1 MSAQLKEI
9 VAGLYQIGPTLANQD
24 TFAYFLMLN
33 AVSPPEA
40 PTLEESWSDPSM
52 LGWYIFLPQE
62 IADSEAETFAEQGRQ
77 LLPQLVYPPAKF
89 NTRAIVWLASVD
101 ECAQPVSSVVFYQLV
116 LNHQPRAPLQNS
128 TFSWLGFA
136 IQVTTGANVGLDIA
150 NAAFQFT
157 TAPAGVSNIQVLY
170 NNQPQWQFIAQYKG
184 SGWLINIPLLGPS
197 AGSLCFSIGM
207 DWGRLCQ
214 TFDCVFEY
222 FYPSAAGYSTL
233 IYPLFVPKNQ
243 STYMNGFLG
252 FNNQLHPL
260 YQTDC
265 RHTRLALD
273 LSGTTIFS
281 TNSLKMSS
289 SYFQTVN
296 GGTVTL
302 IPHNLEASPPGIP
315 PASMGSPETLPQV
328 PAGFG
333 FCKQPVDGSPM
344 TSPPDYDFYLA
355 PVGAYRIVEVIPPFG
370 QALSGVGED
379 FQWMCGL
386 FAQEFLQVEIGDIIE
401 FVNNKPAWASGFTG
415 EDSTDQNSSTAQAL
429 ESDFT
434 TSWALYPGGA
444 VEGRRGYFAQPS
456 SSVYFAAPEG
466 QPYPTV
472 VNALLSTFPEPVA
485 FPLIPYA
492 NIYNTQS
499 IPYNQNISAS
509 LFEAFEAAVLS
520 KVRHAQIAT
529 SDVGPI
535 FLPPISSS
543 RPNPLLLLP
552 GAAVASDSSTVASD
566 SSAMGSATTP
576 QGLIANLNEDG
587 TWNNVLLARGPDNPS
602 EYLSFQP
609 PGSPQQQVVSTALSN
624 VLLQNQLFL
633 IVSRPAP
640 LGHFNNELMMTQF
653 NFQLDIGPQTTILI
667 FKYNTSATLKE
678 LVAQPS
684 LWAESGTFVGSDIQA
699 TQKAILDYIK
709 VAEDNSGA
717 SGDPFGYFNTIAN
730 SADWTGILAMN
741 CAINGNGM
749 PPGLTM
755 LLGGIPGQLRA
766 HHFGIQT
773 NRVTGSG
780 TLQLDQSSLFGLIY
794 YKNENQL
801 KGSQAA
807 DFQYAVETLTVVFSN
822 SKITQFVAQVG
833 LTINRLFGREVQLIS
848 EPGISPPPPPNTL
861 EITGQYQNQD
871 GVGTLTFV
879 TDSPILYKF
888 PIPEDSA
895 RVLDHVVFNQAS
907 LVPVGTGNSSPELV
921 EANFSLSGQLW
932 FNPEPFPNSDGLDIF
947 SYGTYD
953 SPPVGMAFTGLVVN
967 IQFELDAEGATVPG
981 SETLALQPSLLR
993 FTPTSE
999 SIRPG
1004 SLLDSLPLQLS
1015 RFLYSPQGLSVSQLG
1030 ATTIHVLQLEGQNK
1044 ALTPGSPGSPP
1055 SPVTKGYP
1063 YVTTTP
1069 QFALVYDLPL
1079 GSLGSLSDVHAGLM
1093 AKLLLAWGPSQVV
1106 PDIDGAAV
1114 LVQLPQVMAGY
1125 GGFNLQ
1131 GILKTTFGDANL
1143 LKVDLP
1149 RGPVYAIL
1157 FNNIKLSIFGYSFPP
1172 GVVVDFTIFA
1182 GQPEQGE
1189 STNTSNI
1196 AWFLAAMQPGGS
1208 PPS

>member
-9 VAGLYQIGPTLANQD
+9 VAGLYEIGPTSANQD

-33 AVSPPEA
+33 DVSPPEP

-52 LGWYIFLPQE
+52 LGWYVFLPQE
-62 IADSEAETFAEQGRQ
+62 IADGEAETFVEQGRQ
-77 LLPQLVYPPAKF
+77 LLPQLNYSPARL

-101 ECAQPVSSVVFYQLV
+101 ECAQPIGSIVFYQLA
-116 LNHQPRAPLQNS
+116 LNQQPRAPIKSS
-128 TFSWLGFA
+128 TFSWSGFA
-136 IQVTTGANVGLDIA
+136 IQVATGANVGIDLS

-170 NNQPQWQFIAQYKG
+170 NNQPQWQFVAQYNG
-184 SGWLINIPLLGPS
+184 SGWLINVPLLGPS
-197 AGSLCFSIGM
+197 AGSLCFSVGM
-207 DWGRLCQ
+207 DWGRLCRN
-214 TFDCVFEY
+214 FDCVFEY

-233 IYPLFVPKNQ
+233 VYPLYLPKSQ
-243 STYMNGFLG
+243 STYLNGFLG

-265 RHTRLALD
+265 RHTRLGLD
-273 LSGTTIFS
+273 LSGTTVFS
-281 TNSLKMSS
+281 TNSQKMSS

-302 IPHNLEASPPGIP
+302 IPHNLEASPP
-315 PASMGSPETLPQV
+315 ASVGSPDDFAQV

-333 FCKQPVDGSPM
+333 FCKQPAEGSPI
-344 TSPPDYDFYLA
+344 TSPADYDLYLA
-355 PVGAYRIVEVIPPFG
+355 PVGAFRVVEVTPP
-370 QALSGVGED
+370 SGPSQTAAGED

-386 FAQEFLQVEIGDIIE
+386 FAQEFLQAEIGDVIE
-401 FVNNKPAWASGFTG
+401 FVNNRPAWAPGFTG
-415 EDSTDQNSSTAQAL
+415 ADSNDQTSPAAQAL
-429 ESDFT
+429 EPDFT
-434 TSWALYPGGA
+434 TSWALYPGGYT
-444 VEGRRGYFAQPS
+444 EGQRGYFAQPS

-466 QPYPTV
+466 QVYPTV

-485 FPLIPYA
+485 FPLVPYA
-492 NIYNTQS
+492 NIYNTQA
-499 IPYNQNISAS
+499 IPYNQDVSAGV
-509 LFEAFEAAVLS
+509 FEAFESAVLS
-520 KVRHAQIAT
+520 KVRHAQVAT
-529 SDVGPI
+529 SGVGPI
-535 FLPPISSS
+535 FLPPVSAG
-543 RPNPLLLLP
+543 RRNPLLLLP
-552 GAAVASDSSTVASD
+552 RAAGRSDAAT
-566 SSAMGSATTP
+566 MQSATTP
-576 QGLIANLNEDG
+576 QGLIANLNDDG
-587 TWNNVLLARGPDNPS
+587 TWNNVLMARGADDPS
-602 EYLSFQP
+602 QYLSFQP
-609 PGSPQQQVVSTALSN
+609 LGSPPQRVSTALSN

-633 IVSRPAP
+633 VVSRPAP
-640 LGHFNNELMMTQF
+640 LGNFDNELTMTQF
-653 NFQLDIGPQTTILI
+653 NFQLDIGPRTTILI
-667 FKYNTSATLKE
+667 FKYNTSASLKE

-684 LWAESGTFVGSDIQA
+684 LWAESSTFVGDDLQA

-709 VAEDNSGA
+709 VAEDNSEA
-717 SGDPFGYFNTIAN
+717 SGDPFGYFNSIAK

-749 PPGLTM
+749 PPDLTM

-780 TLQLDQSSLFGLIY
+780 SLQLDQSSLFGLIY
-794 YKNENQL
+794 YKKENQL
-801 KGSQAA
+801 GLAPPSV
-807 DFQYAVETLTVVFSN
+807 DFQYAVETLSVVFSN

-833 LTINRLFGREVQLIS
+833 LTINRLFGRDVKLIS

-879 TDSPILYKF
+879 TDSPILYEF
-888 PIPEDSA
+888 PIPEGSA

-907 LVPVGTGNSSPELV
+907 LVPVGTGNSSPEMV

-932 FNPEPFPNSDGLDIF
+932 FNPAPFPNSDGLDIF

-953 SPPVGMAFTGLVVN
+953 SPPVGMAFSGLVVN
-967 IQFELDAEGATVPG
+967 IRFALDAEGATVPG
-981 SETLALQPSLLR
+981 SEVLALQPSLLS

-1015 RFLYSPQGLSVSQLG
+1015 RFWYSPQGLSLSQLG
-1030 ATTIHVLQLEGQNK
+1030 AMSIHVLQLEGRNK
-1044 ALTPGSPGSPP
+1044 ARPDGSPGSPP
-1055 SPVTKGYP
+1055 PPVLSKGYP

-1069 QFALVYDLPL
+1069 QFALEYDLPL

-1106 PDIDGAAV
+1106 PDIDAAAV

-1125 GGFNLQ
+1125 GGFTLQ
-1131 GILKTTFGDANL
+1131 GILRTTFGDANL

-1149 RGPVYAIL
+1149 AGPVYAIL

-1172 GVVVDFTIFA
+1172 GIVIDFTIFA
-1182 GQPEQGE
+1182 GQPEQGG

-1208 PPS
+1208 PAS